1 MYDRNIVVKERPRSV
16 TILAILLLIQAV
28 ALPDIGS
35 FRVNPIWHIQ
45 GDNLS
50 IDWTDAPV
58 TALLSIPLAILALV
72 AAFGLL
78 RLWRSAWLNAMLVQG
93 MVLLFLLLAHFQGKI
108 SDIADYGLLAFAIF
122 IVVYLNYS
130 EVKATFTPLP
140 EPNEGDPYA

>member
-1 MYDRNIVVKERPRSV
+1 MAVKERPRSV

-45 GDNLS
+45 GDSLS

-58 TALLSIPLAILALV
+58 TALISIPLAILALV

-108 SDIADYGLLAFAIF
+108 SDMADYGLLAFAIF

-140 EPNEGDPYA
+140 EPNEGEPYA

>member
-1 MYDRNIVVKERPRSV
+1 MAAKERPRSV

-35 FRVNPIWHIQ
+35 FRVNPVLHSQ
-45 GDNLS
+45 GGS
-50 IDWTDAPV
+50 IYIDLANAPV
-58 TALLSIPLAILALV
+58 TALISIPLAILALV

-108 SDIADYGLLAFAIF
+108 SDMADYGLLAFAIF
-122 IVVYLNYS
+122 IVIYLNYS

-140 EPNEGDPYA
+140 EHDEGDFYA

>member
-1 MYDRNIVVKERPRSV
+1 MAMKERPRSV

-35 FRVNPIWHIQ
+35 FRVNPVFHIK
-45 GDNLS
+45 GDTLH
-50 IDWTDAPV
+50 IDLANAPV
-58 TALLSIPLAILALV
+58 TALISIPLAILALV

-108 SDIADYGLLAFAIF
+108 SDLADYGLLAFAIF

-130 EVKATFTPLP
+130 EVKAAFTPLP
-140 EPNEGDPYA
+140 EQDEGDFYG